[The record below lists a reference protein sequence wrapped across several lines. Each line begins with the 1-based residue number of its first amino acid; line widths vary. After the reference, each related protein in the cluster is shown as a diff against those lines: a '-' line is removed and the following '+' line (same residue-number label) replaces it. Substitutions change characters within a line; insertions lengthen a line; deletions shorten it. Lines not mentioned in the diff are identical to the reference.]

1 MNTVYQKQKSI
12 LIVEDDLDQAKMYR
26 EYLENQGFNVTCFS
40 NSHDALENFKIDI
53 NFYDLVLTDFRL
65 EEINGIEFAK
75 EIRKIRGYTIFIV
88 LITGYFMDRTLRER
102 EIVDVINKV
111 IVKPFSLKDLRK
123 IIHHYMNSSRIF
135 PSYPSAEL

>member
-1 MNTVYQKQKSI
+1 
-12 LIVEDDLDQAKMYR
+12 MYR